1 MNYSKKKIRGEFFT
15 EDKSITEKLLNTL
28 NISKRTFKQKILEPS
43 VGSGNLII
51 ALLYKMYEFS
61 SSKDDFDDFL
71 KNKLFMND
79 IDKNYIKH
87 ANNKINHFY
96 KKKFNQK
103 IDYNLNFSNFDFTNK
118 IDKNDLFE
126 NNHKFKI
133 HLNTFDIVFGNPPFV
148 TMYGR
153 RDKKENEKQRILYL
167 KDFNQFPISIKN
179 GKINLLMLF
188 IENGLDLLKKNG
200 KLAYIC
206 DGTLF
211 ENAFIHTRKYILE
224 KTFIEELRYNM
235 SNFEGVYSTQVI
247 LALIKNSLEKKT
259 LFVDEKNSKQ
269 DLIDQKIW
277 DNPLDNYRF
286 RNLLDKKS
294 TSIINKF
301 RNKCPSTIKDIY
313 PKKNLRTSSML
324 LTYEDEFITKDLT
337 KINSKYYRFY
347 HGSHSLKKKYD
358 ILKYEKLFTYDKKK
372 QDNINDKLKE
382 ELIKKGIKNKK
393 RIGLGELIV
402 HQMPKVYIRQSSKDI
417 IATYDDK
424 KSTANNSL
432 YLFTLRSN
440 KKKDLDFLKFICG
453 YLNSNIVNY
462 YCKKLNIIR
471 NNIAKQPQMNIADL
485 YKLPLITD
493 TEIQRKIT
501 SKVDQIYKNKNT
513 IEKNIKDID
522 KILFNFFNIK
532 DDEIDEIINFH

>member
-1 MNYSKKKIRGEFFT
+1 MNYSKKKTRGEFFT
-15 EDKSITEKLLNTL
+15 EDKNITEKLLHTL
-28 NISKRTFKQKILEPS
+28 KISKNTFDQKILEPS

-51 ALLYKMYEFS
+51 ALLDKMSEFS
-61 SSKDDFDDFL
+61 SKKKDFDSFL
-71 KNKLFMND
+71 KNNLFMND
-79 IDKNYIKH
+79 IDKNYLNL
-87 ANNKINHFY
+87 ANEKINYFY
-96 KKKFNQK
+96 TKKFNQK
-103 IDYNLNFSNFDFTNK
+103 FDYKLNFFNLDFTNK

-126 NNHKFKI
+126 NKHKFKI
-133 HLNTFDIVFGNPPFV
+133 HLGTFDIVFGNPPFV

-167 KDFNQFPISIKN
+167 KDFNQFPISLKN
-179 GKINLLMLF
+179 GKINILMLF
-188 IENGLDLLKKNG
+188 MENGLDLLKKNG

-211 ENAFIHTRKYILE
+211 ENAFAHTRKYILE

-259 LFVDEKNSKQ
+259 IFIDEKSSKKNF
-269 DLIDQKIW
+269 IDQKIW
-277 DNPLDNYRF
+277 NNPLDNYRF
-286 RNLLDKKS
+286 RNLLDKKGN
-294 TSIINKF
+294 SIINKIK
-301 RNKCPSTIKDIY
+301 NKCPTSLKDNY

-324 LTYEDEFITKDLT
+324 LTFEDDFITKDLS
-337 KINSKYYRFY
+337 KINSNYYRFY

-358 ILKYEKLFTYDKKK
+358 TLKFDKLFTYNKKK
-372 QDNINDKLKE
+372 QDSINDKLKK

-417 IATYDDK
+417 IATYDEK
-424 KSTANNSL
+424 QSTANNSL

-453 YLNSNIVNY
+453 YFNSNIINY

-485 YKLPLITD
+485 YNLPLITD
-493 TEIQRKIT
+493 TKIQKKIT
-501 SKVDQIYKNKNT
+501 YKVNEIYKNKNS
-513 IEKNIKDID
+513 IERNIEDID
-522 KILFNFFNIK
+522 EILFNFFDIEE
-532 DDEIDEIINFH
+532 DEKKEIINFY